1 MTREQMR
8 RRLAEILQVES
19 IKKGDFVLA
28 SGRRSNYYLDCRRT
42 TLHPEGAYLVG
53 KLVLDAADRRGW
65 GAEAV
70 GGLTLGA
77 DPIANALAVISYQ
90 KGKPIKSFIVRK
102 DVKAHG
108 TRSALE
114 GNVHAGERVVIIDDV
129 ITTGGST
136 ITAIERAR
144 EAGLTIDR
152 VIALIDREEGG
163 RENILAHTGRVDA
176 VLTRTEIMSRY
187 RHS

>member
-77 DPIANALAVISYQ
+77 DPMATAAAVVSYLDER
-90 KGKPIKSFIVRK
+90 PIRAFLVRK
-102 DVKAHG
+102 EAKTHG
-108 TRSALE
+108 TGQQIE
-114 GNVHAGERVVIIDDV
+114 GAPAAGAAVVLVEDV

-136 ITAIERAR
+136 LVAKEACVA
-144 EAGLTIDR
+144 AGL
-152 VIALIDREEGG
+152 VVKGVVALVDREEGG
-163 RENILAHTGRVDA
+163 RAALEAAGLEVEALFTA
-176 VLTRTEIMSRY
+176 KELL
-187 RHS
+187 